1 MVAIHRLSENG
12 QPVSLERVA
21 RRTRVSR
28 RYLEQLAI
36 QLKQADLI
44 RGVSGR
50 GGGYVITQDPAAI
63 NLGEIVEATIG
74 PINVVECVMD
84 PDICMLS
91 DTCECRTLYCL
102 LNDRIR
108 GVFRQFTLADLA
120 SGEHQKAILEDEA
133 LIDTTSPGSCP
144 IHA

>member
-1 MVAIHRLSENG
+1 MVAMYRLSEGG

-36 QLKQADLI
+36 QLKKASLV

-50 GGGYVITQDPAAI
+50 GGGYLLTRDPDDI

-74 PINVVECVMD
+74 PINVVDCVLE
-84 PDICMLS
+84 PGTCLLS

-102 LNDRIR
+102 LNDRIK
-108 GVFRQFTLADLA
+108 GVLCQFTLADLA
-120 SGEHQKAILEDEA
+120 SSEHQKALLEDEA
-133 LIDTTSPGSCP
+133 LSDATSPGSCP
-144 IHA
+144 VHT